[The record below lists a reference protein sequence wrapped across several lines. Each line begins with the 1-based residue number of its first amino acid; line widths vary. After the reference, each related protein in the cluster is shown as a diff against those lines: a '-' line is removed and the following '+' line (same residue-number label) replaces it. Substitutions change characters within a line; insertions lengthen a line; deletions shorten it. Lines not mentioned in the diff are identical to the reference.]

1 MKYTI
6 GIDVGS
12 TYVKG
17 LVLDEASKIVA
28 HHMLP
33 TGSDLQE
40 AAERVVNETA
50 EMASLSKRDLA
61 YCITTGYGRYQY
73 EGRDLQITDL
83 TATARGAVFL
93 FPETRT
99 VLDIGGQTVKASRLD
114 GYHKVRT
121 FRLNDKCASGTGM
134 FLEKTVRY
142 MGYVT
147 ADIDGLLKNATEAAS
162 ISGVCTVFAESEVIN
177 HLSNSVPPE
186 DIMYGAAMS
195 LTKRSVQLLKR
206 LNIEPQ
212 VTLVGGI
219 MRWSVVAKAIKE
231 ELKMDA
237 NVAEG
242 DMPQFTAALGCA
254 ILGHIRLRKIG
265 EAGSERKAA

>member
-1 MKYTI
+1 MTYTI

-12 TYVKG
+12 TYIKG
-17 LVLDEASKIVA
+17 LVLDENSTIVA
-28 HHMLP
+28 HHMRP
-33 TGSDLQE
+33 TGSKLQE
-40 AAERVVNETA
+40 AAEQVVNETA
-50 EMASLSKRDLA
+50 EMAKLKKSDLA

-73 EGRDLQITDL
+73 EDRDLQVTDL

-147 ADIDGLLKNATEAAS
+147 EDIDGLLQKAKEAAS

-186 DIMYGAAMS
+186 DIMYGAGMS

-206 LNIEPQ
+206 LNVEPQ

-219 MRWSVVAKAIKE
+219 MRWGVMAKAIRE
-231 ELKMDA
+231 ELKMNA
-237 NVAEG
+237 NVAAG

-254 ILGHIRLRKIG
+254 ILGHIRLRKAG
-265 EAGSERKAA
+265 EPGSARKAA

>member
-17 LVLDEASKIVA
+17 LVLNENSKIVA
-28 HHMLP
+28 RHMLP
-33 TGSDLQE
+33 TGSNLQE
-40 AAERVVNETA
+40 AAELVVNQTA
-50 EMASLSKRDLA
+50 EKAGISKRDLA

-73 EGRDLQITDL
+73 EDRDLQVTDL

-114 GYHKVRT
+114 SFHKVKT

-142 MGYVT
+142 MGYT
-147 ADIDGLLKNATEAAS
+147 TESIDGLLKSAKDAAS

-186 DIMYGAAMS
+186 DIMLGAGMS

-206 LNIEPQ
+206 LNVEPQ

-219 MRWSVVAKAIKE
+219 MRWSVMAKAIQS
-231 ELKMDA
+231 ELKMDV

-254 ILGHIRLRKIG
+254 ILGHIRLRKMG
-265 EAGSERKAA
+265 ETASRLAA

>member
-1 MKYTI
+1 MGYTI
-6 GIDVGS
+6 GVDIGS

-17 LVLDEASKIVA
+17 VILDEAFGMVA
-28 HHMLP
+28 HHMAP
-33 TGSDLQE
+33 TGSDLQG
-40 AAERVVNETA
+40 AAERVVNETG
-50 EMASLSKRDLA
+50 EMAGLRKSDLA

-73 EGRDLQITDL
+73 DDRDLQVTDL

-114 GYHKVRT
+114 AYHKVRT

-142 MGYVT
+142 MGYKT
-147 ADIDGLLKNATEAAS
+147 EDIDGLLKKAHDPAS

-186 DIMYGAAMS
+186 DIMLGAGMS

-206 LNIEPQ
+206 INVEPQ

-219 MRWSVVAKAIKE
+219 MRWDVMAKAIRD
-231 ELKMDA
+231 ELKMEA
-237 NVAEG
+237 NVPEG

-254 ILGHIRLRKIG
+254 ILGHIRLRKLRT
-265 EAGSERKAA
+265 AGDERKAA